1 MQITKRLKSLLF
13 ETIYNY
19 IEEGIAF
26 IDRNG
31 TIIYYNRQMAEL
43 EGLEQ
48 EEVIEKHLWDIFP
61 TFNPQ
66 NSTIMKAFNTGE
78 PVINDEQH
86 YLNNKGKKISAVV
99 TDIPIVDR
107 GEVIGVIE
115 IARDIYKSK
124 NLYDAIN
131 RIQGQEECPKKS
143 SKEKALSLYTFDDFK
158 TQDEQLLKLIER
170 TKKISASDS
179 NVLIY
184 GETGTGK
191 EIFAQSIHSASKRR
205 NMPFIAQNCAAIPE
219 NLLESILF
227 GTVKGSFTGALDRPG
242 LFEQA
247 DGGTI
252 LLDELNSM
260 PYTLQGKFLRV
271 LEEGVVRRVG
281 AIKENRV
288 DVRVIATVNKEPL
301 SLIEKKVLRDDLFYR
316 LSVIS
321 IHIPPLRARREDI
334 LWLADFFIEKHK
346 HISRKKSPKLS
357 KEVKKAFLNYS
368 WNGNVRELENVIESA
383 LNVVGEEEEIKIE
396 HFPYYLIDRLTDVK
410 HQELIKSNV
419 YKTYNEVVENFEKK
433 IISDAL
439 NKADGNVSK
448 AAKILNI
455 KRQTLQ
461 HKLKKF
467 KIN

>member
-1 MQITKRLKSLLF
+1 LQITKRLKSLLF

>member
-346 HISRKKSPKLS
+346 HITRKKSPKLS